1 MVNIPNLKKP
11 TSDPVAQPQQPVQP
25 APEVEKAPDLEPA
38 QAPAK
43 KLVPNGTQYFDN
55 DLDDEAKQK
64 ILDSFVE
71 SAKAILAED
80 KVTVNSV
87 AKLFSVEHS
96 KVKKQW
102 ECSASLKDFIASRSD
117 SSDLAK
123 VKRSIARLTPEER
136 ELLKLQLG

>member
-11 TSDPVAQPQQPVQP
+11 ALDQVPQPQQPVQP
-25 APEVEKAPDLEPA
+25 APEVEKAPDLEPE

-71 SAKAILAED
+71 SAKTILAED

-102 ECSASLKDFIASRSD
+102 ECSTSLKDFVASRSD
-117 SSDLAK
+117 SSDLSK

>member
-1 MVNIPNLKKP
+1 MINIPNLKKP
-11 TSDPVAQPQQPVQP
+11 EPKVPVQST
-25 APEVEKAPDLEPA
+25 PDLEPDK
-38 QAPAK
+38 APAK

-102 ECSASLKDFIASRSD
+102 ECSTSLKDFIASRSD

>member
-1 MVNIPNLKKP
+1 MINVTLKKP
-11 TSDPVAQPQQPVQP
+11 EPQQPVQP
-25 APEVEKAPDLEPA
+25 APDLEPE

-43 KLVPNGTQYFDN
+43 KLVPNGTQYFEN
-55 DLDDEAKQK
+55 DLDAETKQK

-71 SAKAILAED
+71 SAKTILAED

-102 ECSASLKDFIASRSD
+102 ECSASLKDFVASRSD

>member
-1 MVNIPNLKKP
+1 MINIPNLKKP
-11 TSDPVAQPQQPVQP
+11 EPKVPVQS
-25 APEVEKAPDLEPA
+25 APELEPDKEPE

-71 SAKAILAED
+71 SAKTILAED

-102 ECSASLKDFIASRSD
+102 ECSASLKDFVTSRSD

>member
-1 MVNIPNLKKP
+1 MINVTLKKP
-11 TSDPVAQPQQPVQP
+11 EPQVPVQP
-25 APEVEKAPDLEPA
+25 APEVEKAPDIEPA
-38 QAPAK
+38 QAPTK

-55 DLDDEAKQK
+55 DLDDEAKRK
-64 ILDSFVE
+64 ILDSFIE
-71 SAKAILAED
+71 SAKTILAED

>member
-11 TSDPVAQPQQPVQP
+11 TLDPVAQPQQPVQP
-25 APEVEKAPDLEPA
+25 APDLEPDLEPA

-55 DLDDEAKQK
+55 DVCDETKQK

>member
-11 TSDPVAQPQQPVQP
+11 TLDPVAQPQQPVQP

>member
-1 MVNIPNLKKP
+1 MINIPNLKKP
-11 TSDPVAQPQQPVQP
+11 EPQVPVQP
-25 APEVEKAPDLEPA
+25 TLDVEPE
-38 QAPAK
+38 QAPVK

-55 DLDDEAKQK
+55 DLDAETKQK

-71 SAKAILAED
+71 SAKTILAED

-102 ECSASLKDFIASRSD
+102 ECSTSLKDFVASRSD

>member
-1 MVNIPNLKKP
+1 MINIPNLKKP
-11 TSDPVAQPQQPVQP
+11 EPKVPVQS
-25 APEVEKAPDLEPA
+25 APDLEPDKEPE

-71 SAKAILAED
+71 SAKTILAED

-102 ECSASLKDFIASRSD
+102 ECSASLKDFVTSRSD

-123 VKRSIARLTPEER
+123 VKRSIARLTHEER

>member
-1 MVNIPNLKKP
+1 MVNIPNLKKSEP
-11 TSDPVAQPQQPVQP
+11 QPQQLVQP
-25 APEVEKAPDLEPA
+25 APEVEKAPDLEPV

>member
-1 MVNIPNLKKP
+1 MINIPNLKKP
-11 TSDPVAQPQQPVQP
+11 EPKVPVQS
-25 APEVEKAPDLEPA
+25 APDLEPDKEPE

-71 SAKAILAED
+71 SAKTILAED

-102 ECSASLKDFIASRSD
+102 ECSTSLKDFIASRSD

>member
-11 TSDPVAQPQQPVQP
+11 TLDPVAQPQQPVQP

-38 QAPAK
+38 QAPTK